1 MVLSVI
7 SAGLATRPDVLSAS
21 TVTIIAYLENRPK
34 MPIRNPNPLPVT
46 WKQVISFR
54 LRRQHLSERAPA
66 SQLLSVAGDMTGAQ
80 AQLPSAA
87 QISLWSRLRDLRLS
101 DIDAAL
107 KRRTLVKAACMRRTL
122 FLVPSRDLAIFARGT
137 ARCAEKEVQ
146 WTLRKGVPARVVES
160 AIDAALVSL
169 DEPRTRGE
177 LAERVSR
184 ALGVNSQSI
193 HGGGWGSRRKV
204 AAVPVGHL
212 IFPVVDLLHLVAA
225 RGVVCY
231 GPYRGSES
239 TFVRADAWAARW
251 KDVSQERAEELLLRR
266 YLRTYGPASVADFAL
281 WSGLTVREAREIWER
296 IQSDL
301 APVSVQGREAAVL
314 RGDIADLA
322 DAPREEPPVRL
333 LPYFD
338 VYLLGHKE
346 RDHLVSRQDHTR
358 IYRPQGWIAP
368 VVLVDGRVAAV
379 WQHVRERDRLR
390 IQVEK
395 LGRLPRGVATGI
407 REEAQELA
415 RFLDTA
421 HVDLTIGQ
429 AEKGPAD

>member
-1 MVLSVI
+1 M
-7 SAGLATRPDVLSAS
+7 A
-21 TVTIIAYLENRPK
+21 
-34 MPIRNPNPLPVT
+34 IRKTDPVPVT
-46 WKQVISFR
+46 WKQVRSFR
-54 LRRQHLSERAPA
+54 LRRQQLAERAPA
-66 SQLLSVAGDMTGAQ
+66 RELLSVAGAMTGAQ

-101 DIDAAL
+101 DIDMAL
-107 KRRTLVKAACMRRTL
+107 KKRTLVKAACMRRTL
-122 FLVPSRDLAIFARGT
+122 FLVPSRDLAIFVRGT
-137 ARCAEKEVQ
+137 AGCAEKGVQ
-146 WTLRKGVPARVVES
+146 WTLRKGVPERVVES
-160 AIDAALVSL
+160 AIDATLAAL

-184 ALGVNSQSI
+184 ALGVERQSI

-204 AAVPVGHL
+204 AAVPIGHL

-231 GPYRGSES
+231 GPYRGSEP
-239 TFVRADAWAARW
+239 TFVRADAWVARW
-251 KDVSQERAEELLLRR
+251 KDVARKRAEELLLRR
-266 YLRTYGPASVADFAL
+266 YLQSYGPATIADFAL
-281 WSGLTVREAREIWER
+281 WCGLSLREAREIWGR

-301 APVSVQGREAAVL
+301 APVIVHGQEAEVL
-314 RGDIADLA
+314 REDLADLA
-322 DAPREEPPVRL
+322 GPPLNDPPLRL

-346 RDHLVSRQDHTR
+346 RTHLVSRQHHTR

-368 VVLVDGRVAAV
+368 AVLVDGHVAAV

-395 LGRLPRGVATGI
+395 LGRLPRGVVAAI
-407 REEAQELA
+407 REEAQDLA
-415 RFLDTA
+415 RFLDAA
-421 HVDLTIGQ
+421 HVDLTVGQ
-429 AEKGPAD
+429 G